1 MNENNEFHI
10 PFIKSLFLVAAVTL
24 ISLGTAR
31 YFISNRFFGPSNTQV
46 FTSSQSQNES
56 EQTKDDLI
64 RSVSH

>member
-1 MNENNEFHI
+1 MSKNNQFHI
-10 PFIKSLFLVAAVTL
+10 PFLKSLIVVALVTL
-24 ISLGTAR
+24 VSMGFAH
-31 YFISNRFFGPSNTQV
+31 YFISERFFPPSNSSV